1 VTRTRLPMSSAEPS
15 RIASTLS
22 SRAISGSALA
32 TPLYFIADV
41 REITRS
47 ALRRASSEI
56 SASVMPSAK
65 YSCAGSCETLSSGST
80 ASERMASGSPGRACA
95 PLSPACFSRRSS
107 LHRSSAVWNRTRGA
121 FSRQR
126 PTMRSRSAGR
136 SARTF
141 ASGAGVSRRME
152 ELTSADDAPVK
163 GLRPLASS

>member
-80 ASERMASGSPGRACA
+80 ASERMASGSPGRA
-95 PLSPACFSRRSS
+95 S
-107 LHRSSAVWNRTRGA
+107 
-121 FSRQR
+121 

-152 ELTSADDAPVK
+152 GLTSADDAPVK